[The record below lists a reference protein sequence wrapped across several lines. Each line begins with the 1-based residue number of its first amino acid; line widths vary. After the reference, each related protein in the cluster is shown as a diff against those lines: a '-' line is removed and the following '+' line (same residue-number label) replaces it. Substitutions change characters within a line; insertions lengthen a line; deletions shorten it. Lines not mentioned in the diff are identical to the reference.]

1 MSEFFFGGSA
11 GLFTAAA
18 LIGTLFFLIRLG
30 LMLTAGSDMS
40 DVDHGGD
47 LHVDADH
54 PDSTQAFKVLSIQT
68 VSAFLMGFGWGG
80 LGALRGAGWSIT
92 TSLTFGLAVGGGM
105 VWLLGKL
112 LELMTHLQSSGN
124 IRTEQAL
131 DREGTVYA
139 SIPAVGHGRGQVRI
153 VIDDRE
159 RFYYAVSDDDALD
172 TSTRVRVVRVND
184 DNSVTVSRA

>member
-1 MSEFFFGGSA
+1 MNAFFFGDRA

-30 LMLTAGSDMS
+30 LMLVGGLDM
-40 DVDHGGD
+40 DHGDGSAD
-47 LHVDADH
+47 FDVDADH
-54 PDSTQAFKVLSIQT
+54 PDSSHTFKVLSIQT
-68 VSAFLMGFGWGG
+68 VAAFLMGFGWGG
-80 LGALRGAGWSIT
+80 LGGLRGAGWSLT
-92 TSLTFGLAVGGGM
+92 TSLTFGLAAGAGM

-112 LELMTHLQSSGN
+112 LELMTRIQSSGT
-124 IRTEQAL
+124 IATDLAL

-139 SIPAVGHGRGQVRI
+139 SIPAAGRGRGQVRV

-159 RFYYAVSDDDALD
+159 RFYFAVSEDEALE

-184 DNSVTVSRA
+184 DNTVTVNRA